1 MASMLSQREQ
11 GEVDWANETGRKPV
25 VFVHG
30 LWLLPAS
37 WNRWRGVF
45 EENGYTTLAPD
56 WPDNLD
62 TAGEP
67 HQHLEVFAHKGV
79 QKIHDH
85 CADVIRSLKTAP
97 SIIGHSFGGL
107 IAQQLAGDG
116 LASVSVAIDAAPFRG
131 VPPLPFSPLKTA
143 FSIVENAG
151 DGQLSVGLS
160 FEQFRFAFANA
171 VGESE
176 AEALYQAFSVPGV
189 CRPLFQAATTNIDP
203 WTEARVDSMTPKR
216 GPLLIISGERDNTVP
231 SAISNAAY
239 KLQKRNVA
247 ITEIRE
253 IPNRGHSLTIDSGW
267 REVAE
272 IALAFVKRHDL
283 ATR

>member
-1 MASMLSQREQ
+1 
-11 GEVDWANETGRKPV
+11 
-25 VFVHG
+25 
-30 LWLLPAS
+30 
-37 WNRWRGVF
+37 
-45 EENGYTTLAPD
+45 ENGYTTLAPD
-56 WPDNLD
+56 WPDD
-62 TAGEP
+62 IEDVGEM
-67 HQHLEVFAHKGV
+67 HRHLEVFGHKGV
-79 QKIHDH
+79 KRIHDH
-85 CADVIRSLKTAP
+85 CADVIRLLKTAP

-131 VPPLPFSPLKTA
+131 VLPLPFSPLRTA
-143 FSIVENAG
+143 FSVGESAG
-151 DGQLSVGLS
+151 NGQLPVPLT

-176 AEALYQAFSVPGV
+176 AAALYKAFSLPGV
-189 CRPLFQAATTNIDP
+189 CRPLFQSATTNIDP

-253 IPNRGHSLTIDSGW
+253 IP
-267 REVAE
+267 
-272 IALAFVKRHDL
+272 
-283 ATR
+283 